1 MIIVLV
7 HEVSLQ
13 DDSVS
18 ETLFKA
24 IDSNFRSNKE
34 DVIEDPAFVNYSYEP
49 IVMVVKINYS
59 QNECHL
65 YLSELILES
74 DDPEDLT
81 AYVTNA
87 MINGWSTEE
96 PIF

>member
-24 IDSNFRSNKE
+24 INSNFRPNKE
-34 DVIEDPAFVNYSYEP
+34 DIIEDPAFVNYSYEP
-49 IVMVVKINYS
+49 IVMVVRINYS
-59 QNECHL
+59 QDECYV
-65 YLSELILES
+65 YLSELILGS
-74 DDPEDLT
+74 NDPEDLT

-87 MINGWSTEE
+87 MTNGWSTEN
-96 PIF
+96 PI